1 MSHGIDPGY
10 DPGSNLWYIVL
21 ELHSFAYCS
30 DDFRRISVAPALLF
44 TYISFLNLNTILV
57 ISVFFEMQD
66 IIFPSTFDKN
76 YII

>member
-1 MSHGIDPGY
+1 MSHGI

-21 ELHSFAYCS
+21 ELHSFIVQN
-30 DDFRRISVAPALLF
+30 DFRRISVVPALLF
-44 TYISFLNLNTILV
+44 SYISFLNLNTTLV
-57 ISVFFEMQD
+57 LSVFFEMQD